1 MFAIFGLGTEEIIIL
16 GIIGVLMLGVPLV
29 AIFIAMSASRQ
40 ARASENSGAVAQLR
54 EEVQRLREEIERL
67 KKGSA

>member
-1 MFAIFGLGTEEIIIL
+1 MFAIFGLGIGEITVL
-16 GIIGVLMLGVPLV
+16 GIIAVLMLGVPL
-29 AIFIAMSASRQ
+29 AIVFIAMSASRRGQ
-40 ARASENSGAVAQLR
+40 ESANLSEVAQLR